1 MATGRVYP
9 EETASDASTNRQV
22 KHRRRRLWA
31 LALIGFIALAWIF
44 TGQQKGKMADRSFNA
59 ERVAYFESA
68 GWRAY
73 YDRNWLRVLGLMVQL
88 NREQFGMS
96 WPNAILAS
104 VDVVRASLAFAPVDN
119 DIPAAT
125 SHLARYYA
133 KARRAAGIAAD
144 ADRLAALEIEYWVVH
159 RRLANERKAAVDHAG
174 DLKPMV
180 DALLSLHEALFAAPP
195 DVARRSAE
203 MRAQAAARVD
213 RITGGYSDDVE
224 ADWQQIEV
232 ELEQAYRILEK

>member
-1 MATGRVYP
+1 
-9 EETASDASTNRQV
+9 
-22 KHRRRRLWA
+22 
-31 LALIGFIALAWIF
+31 
-44 TGQQKGKMADRSFNA
+44 MADRSFNS

-96 WPNAILAS
+96 WPTAILAS

-119 DIPAAT
+119 DIPTAT
-125 SHLARYYA
+125 VHLTHYYA

-144 ADRLAALEIEYWVVH
+144 AETLAALEMDYWVVH
-159 RRLANERKAAVDHAG
+159 RRLANERKASPDHTG
-174 DLKPMV
+174 DLTPMV
-180 DALLSLHEALFAAPP
+180 DALLSLHEKLFAVSQ

-203 MRAQAAARVD
+203 MRAAAAARVD
-213 RITGGYSDDVE
+213 RITGGYSDDIE
-224 ADWQQIEV
+224 ADWQQIAV
-232 ELEQAYRILEK
+232 ELEQAYQILDE

>member
-1 MATGRVYP
+1 
-9 EETASDASTNRQV
+9 
-22 KHRRRRLWA
+22 
-31 LALIGFIALAWIF
+31 
-44 TGQQKGKMADRSFNA
+44 MADRSFNS

-96 WPNAILAS
+96 WPTAILAS

-119 DIPAAT
+119 DIPTAT
-125 SHLARYYA
+125 VHLAHYYA

-144 ADRLAALEIEYWVVH
+144 AEKLAVLEMAYWVVH
-159 RRLANERKAAVDHAG
+159 RRLANERKATPDHTG
-174 DLKPMV
+174 DLTPMV
-180 DALLSLHEALFAAPP
+180 DALSSLHAVLFAASPE
-195 DVARRSAE
+195 VARRSAE

-213 RITGGYSDDVE
+213 RITGGYSEDVE
-224 ADWQQIEV
+224 ADWRQIEV
-232 ELEQAYRILEK
+232 ELEEAYQILQK